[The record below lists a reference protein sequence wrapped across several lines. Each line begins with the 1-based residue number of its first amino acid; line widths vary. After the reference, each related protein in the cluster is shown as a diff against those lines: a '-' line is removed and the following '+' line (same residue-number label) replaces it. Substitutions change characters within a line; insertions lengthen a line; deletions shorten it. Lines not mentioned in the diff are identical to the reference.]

1 MSRRTGVCSQCGQE
15 GHNRRNLRCPVN
27 VQRRGLNVIP
37 VAPLAPTLAPTLA
50 PVAPVATPQLDNP
63 YHTHMNNA
71 VLLLTQ
77 ITRAF
82 TSITTAETIERDTII
97 ACYAGI
103 TLFCN
108 EMNDALRYRTAE
120 NVQPFHTTPIALLGQ
135 LSIQIEILNGV
146 VDRVG
151 NPLNTRVRLSFEN
164 NRFTPTFKNTTSYL
178 KKLVLVHDLTVSK
191 DADSCD
197 CPICFDEVSRPDAI
211 ITNCNHSYCAT
222 CIKEFVSRINDKKP
236 SCPMCRTEITQLTM
250 GKSEVY
256 NEISEHLSNF

>member
-1 MSRRTGVCSQCGQE
+1 
-15 GHNRRNLRCPVN
+15 

-37 VAPLAPTLAPTLA
+37 VAPLAPTLAPVATLA
-50 PVAPVATPQLDNP
+50 PTPAPVATPAAPTPQLDNP

-77 ITRAF
+77 ITRAL
-82 TSITTAETIERDTII
+82 TSLTTAETIERNNIL

-103 TLFCN
+103 HLFCN
-108 EMNDALRYRTAE
+108 EVNDALRRRTAE
-120 NVQPFHTTPIALLGQ
+120 NEQPFHTTPLALLGQ

-151 NPLNTRVRLSFEN
+151 NPLNTRVRVLFEN
-164 NRFTPTFKNTTSYL
+164 NRFTPTFKNTASYL

-222 CIKEFVSRINDKKP
+222 CIKQFVSRINDKKP